1 MRSKHRVLV
10 TAPIPSLVPPEVVLA
25 HIQTFTPLLK
35 HNAVFT
41 SFSEIPPDTARVHSE
56 PFFGPPNSSVRSFL
70 CFQRLELVAGLTQD
84 EYWPI
89 TFLKIHNGVRAR
101 VDARASVTVWIECLV
116 RQAQDPG
123 TPSSSGT
130 SSGSGTPSSSGTLTD
145 EWELFEEVVVEAH
158 GLLMPFVSRMTEVAH
173 RGICQRI
180 MDDIIESRKSGK
192 AV

>member
-10 TAPIPSLVPPEVVLA
+10 SAPIPSQVPPEVVLA

-70 CFQRLELVAGLTQD
+70 CNQRLELVAGLAQNET
-84 EYWPI
+84 WPI

-123 TPSSSGT
+123 TPSSN
-130 SSGSGTPSSSGTLTD
+130 GTLTE
-145 EWELFEEVVVEAH
+145 EWELFEEVVVESH

-173 RGICQRI
+173 TGICQRI
-180 MDDIIESRKSGK
+180 MDDIVENKYNGK
-192 AV
+192 V